1 MPKVT
6 IATDDLTVEV
16 EKDYK
21 LINLC
26 EDHDTSIL
34 FGCRDGACGACLV
47 RVKEGMENLS
57 PMGEDERDFL
67 ETMAAED
74 DERLACQC
82 SVSGDVKLE
91 VSE

>member
-34 FGCRDGACGACLV
+34 LDVVMVLV
-47 RVKEGMENLS
+47 E
-57 PMGEDERDFL
+57 
-67 ETMAAED
+67 
-74 DERLACQC
+74 LA
-82 SVSGDVKLE
+82 LYE
-91 VSE
+91 